1 LTVGVEIGGTYT
13 DLNLMSE
20 AEIIAT
26 LKVPTTPEQL
36 EIGVIEALKQLDRNL
51 VDIDMLIHGS
61 TIATNAVL
69 ERRGAITGLLT
80 TKGFRDI
87 LEIQREERATI
98 YNLFYQK
105 PKPLI
110 PKDRI
115 KEVRERMNANGKVI
129 EGFDENQVRNAIH
142 FDRILF
148 LLRQSRHYYSG
159 TERCL
164 QDHRRSL

>member
-1 LTVGVEIGGTYT
+1 LTHNDSFPILLATK
-13 DLNLMSE
+13 SE
-20 AEIIAT
+20 FLSI
-26 LKVPTTPEQL
+26 
-36 EIGVIEALKQLDRNL
+36 N
-51 VDIDMLIHGS
+51 S
-61 TIATNAVL
+61 
-69 ERRGAITGLLT
+69 ITGPLT

-87 LEIQREERATI
+87 LEIQRKERATV

-105 PKPLI
+105 PKSLI

-142 FDRILF
+142 FYRILF
-148 LLRQSRHYYSG
+148 LLRQSRHGYCG

-164 QDHRRSL
+164 QACKTAQRGQN